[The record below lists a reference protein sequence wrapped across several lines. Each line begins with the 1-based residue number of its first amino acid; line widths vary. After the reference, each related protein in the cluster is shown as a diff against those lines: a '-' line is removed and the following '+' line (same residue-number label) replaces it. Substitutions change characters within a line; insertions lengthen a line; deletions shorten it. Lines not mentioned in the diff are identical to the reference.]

1 MKVFGLLL
9 FGALLLSAQ
18 SPGSLFVSGGPL
30 AGVSRDVR
38 ANTAG
43 DLVTILVS
51 DRASASA
58 TGGTNTNRQSAGNA
72 QISSLAGTLAAG
84 SPLAALL
91 DFSNQR
97 SIQSEGETTRGMNLT
112 ATMSARVIST
122 TSTGLLEIEGIKGTT
137 VNSERQTIVL
147 RGLIRPVDITPGNTI
162 RSDQIS
168 DLTLEVNGK
177 GVVGDAIKRPNIV
190 YRTLL
195 GFLPF

>member
-1 MKVFGLLL
+1 MKVFSLLL

-38 ANTAG
+38 ANATG

-122 TSTGLLEIEGIKGTT
+122 TSTGLLEIEGVKGTT

-147 RGLIRPVDITPGNTI
+147 RGLIRAVDITPGNTI

-195 GFLPF
+195 AFLPF